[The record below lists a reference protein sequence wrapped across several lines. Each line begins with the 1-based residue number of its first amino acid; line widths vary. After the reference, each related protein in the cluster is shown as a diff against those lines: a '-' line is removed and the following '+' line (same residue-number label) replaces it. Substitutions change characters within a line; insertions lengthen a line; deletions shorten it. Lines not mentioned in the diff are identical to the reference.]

1 MCQKSITLCNP
12 LGVGD
17 LNIEKVDASTWRTR
31 AGRACSDSMD
41 PVRFILICLAGWL
54 NKNQQDVID
63 YLREEV
69 RVLREQ
75 HGPKRMRFTDEQ
87 RSRLA
92 RKAKRIKLGW
102 KNNAYWYILSNVVRI
117 IQKIASTQAFG
128 LCLSKLKLR
137 FYPPTSTPSSPLPRA
152 DCYKCIL

>member
-1 MCQKSITLCNP
+1 
-12 LGVGD
+12 
-17 LNIEKVDASTWRTR
+17 
-31 AGRACSDSMD
+31 MD

-92 RKAKRIKLGW
+92 RKAKRINFGKQIKEIATIVINTAL
-102 KNNAYWYILSNVVRI
+102 KYITL
-117 IQKIASTQAFG
+117 
-128 LCLSKLKLR
+128 
-137 FYPPTSTPSSPLPRA
+137 
-152 DCYKCIL
+152 